1 MSERNTL
8 LVNSDTIRK
17 IIESQIDI
25 FHQFTTSKKLKV
37 IFKVA
42 NAEFKYK
49 VVEHKTSTS
58 FQKRLINDPCLIHH
72 LPSDKLLHQ
81 CTTG

>member
-1 MSERNTL
+1 MICNTL
-8 LVNSDTIRK
+8 LVNSDTITK
-17 IIESQIDI
+17 IVEFKIDI
-25 FHQFTTSKKLKV
+25 FHQLTSSKRQKV

-42 NAEFKYK
+42 NAEIKCK